1 MKKLALALSVVATMS
16 SPAMAEGNA
25 EAGKTKVIVCSACH
39 GVDGN
44 SMIDMYPKLAGQH
57 PAYLEKQ
64 LTEFRSAMQTGGKEG
79 RMDPIMGGMSIALTD
94 TDIADISAFFAS
106 QTQSVNPAVEGTEAG
121 EKLYQGGD
129 AARGITSC
137 IACHGPDGSGAA
149 AAGFPMVGGQHA
161 NYIKIQLTKFRDGTR
176 NNDLNGMMQD
186 VAKKLSDADIE
197 ALSKYIS
204 SIKK

>member
-16 SPAMAEGNA
+16 SPVMAEGNA

-79 RMDPIMGGMSIALTD
+79 RMDPIMGGMSIALSD
-94 TDIADISAFFAS
+94 TDIADISAYFAS
-106 QTQSVNPAVEGTEAG
+106 QTQSTNPAVEGTEAG

-137 IACHGPDGSGAA
+137 IACHGPNGSGAA
-149 AAGFPMVGGQHA
+149 AAGFPMIGGQHA

>member
-25 EAGKTKVIVCSACH
+25 EVGKTKVIVCSACH

-64 LTEFRSAMQTGGKEG
+64 LKEFRSAMQTGGKEG
-79 RMDPIMGGMSIALTD
+79 RMDPIMGGMSIALSD

-106 QTQSVNPAVEGTEAG
+106 QTQSANPAVEGTEAG
-121 EKLYQGGD
+121 ESYTK
-129 AARGITSC
+129 AATLHVVSPLVSH
-137 IACHGPDGSGAA
+137 AMAL
-149 AAGFPMVGGQHA
+149 MVVVRRLQVS
-161 NYIKIQLTKFRDGTR
+161 Q
-176 NNDLNGMMQD
+176 
-186 VAKKLSDADIE
+186 
-197 ALSKYIS
+197 
-204 SIKK
+204 